1 MRDHRFR
8 DIITEVQKELPI
20 RLPKAVVAGVLRFFL
35 KQMFLVMR
43 RDKYRMHVIKGDIN
57 GVYKDYNIELESN
70 IQLADLDE
78 TNEARTPSIVLR
90 SKINPKTIH
99 YPRLGPD
106 PIYKRKS
113 N

>member
-8 DIITEVQKELPI
+8 DIVTEVQKELPI

-43 RDKYRMHVIKGDIN
+43 RDKYRMHIIRGDIN

-78 TNEARTPSIVLR
+78 TNEAHTPSIVLR
-90 SKINPKTIH
+90 GKINPKTIH

-106 PIYKRKS
+106 PIYKNS
-113 N
+113 SI